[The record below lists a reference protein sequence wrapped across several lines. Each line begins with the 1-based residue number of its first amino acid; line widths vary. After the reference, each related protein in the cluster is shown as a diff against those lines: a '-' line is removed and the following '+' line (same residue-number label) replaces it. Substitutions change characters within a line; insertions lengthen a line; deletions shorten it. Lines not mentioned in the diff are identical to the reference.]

1 MANNLSFVI
10 YVITSPRFLTEPH
23 FTVKSNFRKLTSLLF
38 SKIPA
43 IFLFFLLSIHPVF
56 GAKEPMKYGK
66 VDQSD
71 LEMKVYPADSTASA
85 VILCQYGYFNPARFQ
100 FVHQI
105 RIKILKEEGKKQ
117 GNFYVP
123 AAEKTSVKGQ
133 TVNLE
138 NGIPV
143 VTKLEKEGIFIERIM
158 KDQYRARVAM
168 PNVKAGSVI
177 DVEFFYTGFPGYWIF
192 QSTIPVK
199 WSEII
204 IDNNEYVNF
213 KKNYVG
219 FIPLSVN
226 EPNRW
231 VAKNVPA
238 FVPEPYINNIDN
250 YMARFNFEV
259 ESINVPGTYYKDY
272 ATSWKA
278 VAQTFSGEDDFGRKI
293 ESFNLFLNTLK
304 NEIKQ
309 SNKTPL
315 ELMNT
320 AFQAIKDHIK
330 WNENESVWISHE
342 GLEYAYGKKLGN
354 SAEVNLCL
362 LILLHKLGI
371 EAYPVIL
378 STRSNGTLPNFSVS
392 LSKFNYVII
401 QATIDQKNYL
411 LDATEKYLPIDMLPE
426 RALNEKGFLMNKEEF
441 SWIDLIP
448 QKKNKWLN
456 IANLKLKEDGSL
468 NGELRITGFDYSAL
482 NQRIK
487 YKSFNSE
494 AEYLQDFEKKYS
506 GMSVI
511 NYTCSNIDSI
521 QNPVVEKF
529 EVEYKN
535 HSIILNDKI
544 LFNPIILDKLEEN
557 PFKIEERLYPVDFI
571 YPSERTDVIN
581 IEIPAGYAVDQLP
594 QNIKMVLQNQTAN
607 FTMQTNVTGNLIQIM
622 FKLNVKKPIYYT
634 TEYKELKAFY
644 NELVK
649 KQSEMISIKKI

>member
-1 MANNLSFVI
+1 MANNLSLVI
-10 YVITSPRFLTEPH
+10 NVITSLRFLSEPR
-23 FTVKSNFRKLTSLLF
+23 FTVKLNFRKLTNLLF
-38 SKIPA
+38 SKNSA
-43 IFLFFLLSIHPVF
+43 IILFFLLAIHPVYA
-56 GAKEPMKYGK
+56 AKEPMKYGK
-66 VDQSD
+66 IDPSD
-71 LEMKVYPADSTASA
+71 LEMKVYPADSSASA
-85 VILCQYGYFNPARFQ
+85 VILCQYGYFNPSRYQ

-105 RIKILKEEGKKQ
+105 RIKILKEEGKSQ

-123 AAEKTSVKGQ
+123 AAEKTNVKGQ

-138 NGIPV
+138 NGVPV
-143 VTKLEKEGIFIERIM
+143 VTKLEKEGIFIEKVI

-177 DVEFFYTGFPGYWIF
+177 DVEFYYTGFPQYWTF

-204 IDNNEYVNF
+204 IDNNEFVNF

-226 EPNRW
+226 ESSRW
-231 VAKNVPA
+231 AAANVPA
-238 FVPEPYINNIDN
+238 FVPEPFINNVDN

-259 ESINVPGTYYKDY
+259 ESINVPGIYYKDY

-278 VAQTFSGEDDFGRKI
+278 VAQTFAGDDDFGKEI
-293 ESFNLFLNTLK
+293 ETLNLFLNNLK

-309 SNKTPL
+309 NNHTPIENL
-315 ELMNT
+315 N
-320 AFQAIKDHIK
+320 AAYQAIKEHIK
-330 WNENESVWISHE
+330 WNERESVWISHD
-342 GLEYAYGKKLGN
+342 GLEYAFRKKLGN

-378 STRSNGTLPNFSVS
+378 STRSNGTLPNFSAS

-441 SWIDLIP
+441 SWIDLLP

-456 IANLKLKEDGSL
+456 FINLKLKNDGSL
-468 NGELRITGFDYSAL
+468 NGELSITKLEYSAL
-482 NQRIK
+482 NQRIN

-494 AEYLQDFEKKYS
+494 TEYLQDFEKKYS

-511 NYTCSNIDSI
+511 NYSCSNIDSL

-544 LFNPIILDKLEEN
+544 LFNPIILDKIEEN
-557 PFKIEERLYPVDFI
+557 PFKIEERLYPVDFK
-571 YPSERTDVIN
+571 YPSDRTDVIN
-581 IEIPAGYAVDQLP
+581 IEIPEGYVVDQLP
-594 QNIKMVLQNQTAN
+594 QNIKMGLSNQTAN
-607 FTMQTNVTGNLIQIM
+607 FIMQTNVTGNFIQIM
-622 FKLNVKKPIYYT
+622 FKLNIKKPIFYT